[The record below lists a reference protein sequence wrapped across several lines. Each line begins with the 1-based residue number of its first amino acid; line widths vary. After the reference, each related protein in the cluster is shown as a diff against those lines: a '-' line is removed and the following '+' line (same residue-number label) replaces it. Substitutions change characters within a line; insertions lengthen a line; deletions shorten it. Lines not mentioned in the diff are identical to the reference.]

1 MSALDYQKLND
12 IYEKLNDLCSRVTK
26 METHLEHYFE
36 GKKSNREKIAY
47 VISGVSATVA
57 VIALFVR

>member
-1 MSALDYQKLND
+1 M
-12 IYEKLNDLCSRVTK
+12 
-26 METHLEHYFE
+26 F
-36 GKKSNREKIAY
+36 KSNQDGNSFRALFLKERRVIGKKIAY